1 MPQLYNKISKRK
13 DIEEAKITSKQ
24 INHRDFDF
32 MIILQMVFIPGPKEN
47 KTEHVQPAVPG

>member
-47 KTEHVQPAVPG
+47 KTKHVQPAVPG